1 MRRVL
6 LLAPL
11 VALLVAC
18 GGDDDETEPSG
29 TTIAA
34 AATEPTPAA
43 SSTTTR
49 PPTSTPLA
57 TSDATLVPV
66 TSTPAA
72 PNPPPE
78 GSASPDEAQAV
89 AELAAR
95 LGVDPAAITTVA
107 VEAVT
112 WRDGAIGCP
121 QPGMNY
127 TQALVDGVRV
137 ILEVDGKRYQYHAG
151 GARPLFLCEKPEPA
165 AGE

>member
-11 VALLVAC
+11 VALLAAC
-18 GGDDDETEPSG
+18 GGDDDETEPPSS
-29 TTIAA
+29 TVAA
-34 AATEPTPAA
+34 AATEPTSAV
-43 SSTTTR
+43 SSTTTV
-49 PPTSTPLA
+49 PPTTAPLA
-57 TSDATLVPV
+57 TSDATLVPM
-66 TSTPAA
+66 TSRPAA
-72 PNPPPE
+72 PNPPPD
-78 GSASPDEAQAV
+78 GPVSADETQAV
-89 AELAAR
+89 ADLAAR
-95 LGVDPAAITTVA
+95 LGVEPATITTVA

-127 TQALVDGVRV
+127 TQALVEGVRV
-137 ILEVDGKRYQYHAG
+137 ILEVGGKRYQYHAG